1 MVALETHL
9 VSCEWLFRCI
19 GRLGA
24 LMDKHLIN
32 NKKILPFRPNN
43 TCWVHPCQPKI
54 ALALAKYSLGCRC
67 CMVFYLLSLQVFNI
81 CDFRAWFPWERNHQT
96 STSNHPIGRFFT
108 APREIPK
115 SPVASPS
122 AKRGTPPLHI
132 HNLGIRRAN
141 WARREEARSRT
152 AANGSDNMS
161 LDCFRKIERSG
172 KQSSMSR
179 KQTIS
184 AIELTGISGFAILKP
199 PLKQHK
205 NR

>member
-1 MVALETHL
+1 
-9 VSCEWLFRCI
+9 
-19 GRLGA
+19 
-24 LMDKHLIN
+24 
-32 NKKILPFRPNN
+32 
-43 TCWVHPCQPKI
+43 
-54 ALALAKYSLGCRC
+54 
-67 CMVFYLLSLQVFNI
+67 MVFYLLSLQVFNI

-96 STSNHPIGRFFT
+96 STSNHPIGHFFT

-152 AANGSDNMS
+152 AANGSDNRS

-184 AIELTGISGFAILKP
+184 AIELTGYIRVCNIKAPLEAAQKQVDETITWSPKSMMFRQSQQSARSGIHCKP
-199 PLKQHK
+199 WKK
-205 NR
+205 CI